1 MLRKIVYLF
10 TGIVWLAMA
19 TAAFAQDVPG
29 DVHVKLSLADNKT
42 VYRIG
47 EPIKLVLEFTADR
60 DGYQVDTHSDG
71 DALPTDNIVMSPDSG
86 VAHWLEEFMSGR
98 YFMRDV
104 ISLAPLSA
112 NPKRIEVLL
121 NTTLRFDY
129 PGRYT
134 ARVISR
140 RVTTVSQPRVYR
152 PPTPYSTNEVSFEI
166 QPMSATDEEKE
177 VQRLSAALDATR
189 KWQAEEKLTEELSFL
204 TGDPSTREKVKRFL
218 NAEGRSGNY
227 AGHIT
232 YGLYIARNRAL
243 VFQLLET
250 AMRDANVPVTTSLLG
265 AVTKLRLLRESSGL
279 PQKPLVSVAM
289 LDPVGDP
296 RFNAIQDAYVG
307 ELAAGLA
314 KRTGKSQTTTAMTIL
329 IRLPK
334 APDTAAPI
342 LREVRR
348 LLLQQFE
355 DLNLYEKE
363 YLLSANWD
371 NVRDP
376 SLLPVLKRM
385 LKSQDA
391 ASKSIHAT
399 ILKRLIEM
407 APDEARPFVVSEI
420 LDPTSL
426 VDFDILKSLTDSSLP
441 EIDAPLLEQIR
452 RLSSFQSNPMMS
464 MYLKHKTSLAARY
477 ATVGIYSDLMELY
490 RQTGASWR
498 LEAKGGLFAYFA
510 RYNEKEALPLIEQTL
525 ADLKPGQDFSLLPDL
540 TRLYYSDGIDA
551 LLRRRLEGDDPRAA
565 STAAYLLGLHGPPSD
580 KEIIEARLE
589 RWRKEWG
596 NRAAE
601 AQNNLQATVERE
613 MIWALTRS
621 KSWKLSPERIK
632 ELEQGCVTDLCRQN
646 FPK

>member
-1 MLRKIVYLF
+1 MLRRIVYLLI
-10 TGIVWLAMA
+10 GIVGLA
-19 TAAFAQDVPG
+19 TAAFAQDVPS
-29 DVHVKLSLADNKT
+29 DVHVRLSLASNKT
-42 VYRIG
+42 NYRIG
-47 EPIKLVLEFTADR
+47 DPIRVVLEFTADR
-60 DGYQVDTHSDG
+60 EGYRVDTYADG
-71 DALPTDNIVMSPDSG
+71 NALPTDTIVASPDSG
-86 VAHWLEEFMSGR
+86 VFHWLEEYLSGHN
-98 YFMRDV
+98 YMRDV

-112 NPKRIEVLL
+112 NPNRLELLL
-121 NTTLRFDY
+121 NTTLRFDR
-129 PGRYT
+129 PGRYSV
-134 ARVISR
+134 RVITR
-140 RVTTVSQPRVYR
+140 RVTTVSPPRVYR
-152 PPTPYSTNEVSFEI
+152 PPIPYTTNEVSFEI
-166 QPMSATDEEKE
+166 QPMSDADEEKE

-189 KWQAEEKLTEELSFL
+189 NWQAEEKLTEELSFL

-218 NAEGRSGNY
+218 NGEGRSGNY
-227 AGHIT
+227 FQHIT

-243 VFQLLET
+243 VFQLLEA
-250 AMRDANVPVTTSLLG
+250 AMRDANMPVTTSLLS

-279 PQKPLVSVAM
+279 PLKPLVNVAI

-296 RFNAIQDAYVG
+296 RFMAIQDAYVG

-334 APDTAAPI
+334 APETAGAI
-342 LREVRR
+342 LREVRP

-355 DLNLYEKE
+355 ELHPYDKE
-363 YLLSANWD
+363 YLLRVYWD
-371 NVRDP
+371 QLRDP
-376 SLLPVLKRM
+376 SLLPALKQM
-385 LKSQDA
+385 LKSQGL
-391 ASKSIHAT
+391 ASKNIHDTA
-399 ILKRLIEM
+399 LKRLIEM
-407 APDEARPFVVSEI
+407 ASDEARPFVVSEI

-426 VDFDILKSLTDSSLP
+426 VDFDVLKSLTDSSLP
-441 EIDAPLLEQIR
+441 EIDTALLEQIR
-452 RLSSFQSNPMMS
+452 RLSSSKRNYDVT
-464 MYLKHKTSLAARY
+464 YLKHKTSLAARY
-477 ATVGIYSDLMELY
+477 ATVAIYSDLMELY
-490 RQTGASWR
+490 QQDGASWR
-498 LEAKGGLFAYFA
+498 LEAKAGLFAYFA
-510 RYNEKEALPLIEQTL
+510 RYNEKEALPLIEQAL
-525 ADLKPGQDFSLLPDL
+525 VDLEPGQDFNLLPDL

-551 LLRRRLEGDDPRAA
+551 LLQRRLEGDDPRAA

-601 AQNNLQATVERE
+601 AQNNLQGTVERE

>member
-1 MLRKIVYLF
+1 MLRKIVYLL
-10 TGIVWLAMA
+10 TVIVWLA

-42 VYRIG
+42 AYRIG
-47 EPIKLVLEFTADR
+47 EPIKLVLEFTADCE
-60 DGYQVDTHSDG
+60 GYQVDTYGDG
-71 DALPTDNIVMSPDSG
+71 DALPTDNIVVSPDSG
-86 VAHWLEEFMSGR
+86 VAHWLEEFRSGR

-104 ISLAPLSA
+104 ISTAPLSA
-112 NPKRIEVLL
+112 NPTRIELLL
-121 NTTLRFDY
+121 NTTLRFDR
-129 PGRYT
+129 PGRYSVKVVT
-134 ARVISR
+134 R

-152 PPTPYSTNEVSFEI
+152 PPTPYSTNEISFEI
-166 QPMSATDEEKE
+166 QPMSEADEEKE
-177 VQRLSAALDATR
+177 VQRLAAALDATR

-218 NAEGRSGNY
+218 YAEGRSGNY
-227 AGHIT
+227 FQHIT

-250 AMRDANVPVTTSLLG
+250 AMRDANLPVTTSLLS
-265 AVTKLRLLRESSGL
+265 AVTKLRLLRESAGL
-279 PQKPLVSVAM
+279 PQKPLVGGAV
-289 LDPVGDP
+289 LDPAGDP
-296 RFNAIQDAYVG
+296 RFNAIQDAYVS

-329 IRLPK
+329 ICLPK
-334 APDTAAPI
+334 AADTTALI

-355 DLNLYEKE
+355 DLNPYEKE
-363 YLLSANWD
+363 YLLSTYWD
-371 NVRDP
+371 YVRDP
-376 SLLPVLKRM
+376 SLLPALKRM

-391 ASKSIHAT
+391 ASKGLHAT
-399 ILKRLIEM
+399 ALKRLIEL
-407 APDEARPFVVSEI
+407 APDEARPFVVAEI
-420 LDPTSL
+420 LAPTSL

-441 EIDAPLLEQIR
+441 EIDAPLLAQIR
-452 RLSSFQSNPMMS
+452 QLASLPRSFDTVF
-464 MYLKHKTSLAARY
+464 LRHKTSLAARY
-477 ATVGIYSDLMELY
+477 ATVAIYSDLMELY
-490 RQTGASWR
+490 QQDGVSWR
-498 LEAKGGLFAYFA
+498 PEAKAGLLAYFA
-510 RYNEKEALPLIEQTL
+510 RYNEKEALPLIEL
-525 ADLKPGQDFSLLPDL
+525 ALVGLEPGQDFNLLPDL

-589 RWRKEWG
+589 RWRREWG

-601 AQNNLQATVERE
+601 AQNNLQGTVERE
-613 MIWALTRS
+613 LIWALTRS

>member
-1 MLRKIVYLF
+1 MSRRVLLLLIV
-10 TGIVWLAMA
+10 IVWLVPA
-19 TAAFAQDVPG
+19 TTAFAQDIPG
-29 DVHVKLSLADNKT
+29 DVHVRLSLADNKM

-60 DGYQVDTHSDG
+60 DGYQVDTYADR
-71 DALPTDNIVMSPDSG
+71 DALPTDNIVISPDSG

-112 NPKRIEVLL
+112 SPKRIEVLL
-121 NTTLRFDY
+121 NTTLRFDH

-140 RVTTVSQPRVYR
+140 RVTTVSTPRVYR

-166 QPMSATDEEKE
+166 QPMSATDEEKA

-189 KWQAEEKLTEELSFL
+189 NWQAEEKLTEELSFL

-227 AGHIT
+227 AQHIA

-243 VFQLLET
+243 VFQLLEA
-250 AMRDANVPVTTSLLG
+250 AMRDPKIPVTTSLLG
-265 AVTKLRLLRESSGL
+265 AVTKLRLLRENSGL
-279 PQKPLVSVAM
+279 PLKPLVNVAG
-289 LDPVGDP
+289 DSVGDP

-314 KRTGKSQTTTAMTIL
+314 KRTGKSQTTTATTIL
-329 IRLPK
+329 TRLPK
-334 APDTAAPI
+334 APETAGAI
-342 LREVRR
+342 LREVRP

-355 DLNLYEKE
+355 ELHPYDKE
-363 YLLSANWD
+363 YLLRVYWD
-371 NVRDP
+371 QLRDP
-376 SLLPVLKRM
+376 SLLPVLKQM
-385 LKSQDA
+385 LKSQGM
-391 ASKSIHAT
+391 ASKNIHDTA
-399 ILKRLIEM
+399 LKRLIEM

-426 VDFDILKSLTDSSLP
+426 VDFDVLQSLTDSSLP

-452 RLSSFQSNPMMS
+452 RLSSFQSNPMIFI
-464 MYLKHKTSLAARY
+464 YLKHKTSLAARY
-477 ATVGIYSDLMELY
+477 ATVAIYSDLMGLY
-490 RQTGASWR
+490 QQIGVKWPLDARA
-498 LEAKGGLFAYFA
+498 ALFAYFA

-525 ADLKPGQDFSLLPDL
+525 VDLEPGQDFNLLPAL
-540 TRLYYSDGIDA
+540 TRLYYSDGIGA

-601 AQNNLQATVERE
+601 AQINLQGTVERE